1 MDVTGDAMIERR
13 AMTLTLTDAEMA
25 ALDRLSESKDMT
37 KAAVVRQALRLYQAL
52 DERLS
57 RGDKVFVEDEAK
69 KEKAELVVL

>member
-1 MDVTGDAMIERR
+1 MNGRK
-13 AMTLTLTDAEMA
+13 AMTLMLTDAEMA

-37 KAAVVRQALRLYQAL
+37 KAALVRQALRLYQAL

>member
-1 MDVTGDAMIERR
+1 MNGRK
-13 AMTLTLTDAEMA
+13 AMTLMLTDTEMA

-37 KAAVVRQALRLYQAL
+37 KAALIRQALRLYQAL

>member
-1 MDVTGDAMIERR
+1 MIERR

-25 ALDRLSESKDMT
+25 ALDRLSNSKDMT
-37 KAAVVRQALRLYQAL
+37 KVAVVRQALRLYQAL

-57 RGDKVFVEDEAK
+57 RGDKVYVEDEAK

>member
-1 MDVTGDAMIERR
+1 M
-13 AMTLTLTDAEMA
+13 LTEAEMT
-25 ALDRLSESKDMT
+25 ALDRLCASKDMT
-37 KAAVVRQALRLYQAL
+37 KAAVIRQALRLYQTL

>member
-1 MDVTGDAMIERR
+1 
-13 AMTLTLTDAEMA
+13 MTLMLTDAEMA

-37 KAAVVRQALRLYQAL
+37 KAALIRQALRLYQAL

>member
-1 MDVTGDAMIERR
+1 MNRR
-13 AMTLTLTDAEMA
+13 GSHLNGRKAMTLMLTEAEMT
-25 ALDRLSESKDMT
+25 ALDRLCASKDMT
-37 KAAVVRQALRLYQAL
+37 KAAVIRQALRLYQTL